1 MIYDMITWL
10 INFIKKITNK
20 NQVIDVPDKALF
32 NASSLIEGKQY
43 QFFYKQSTKERL
55 SEIDRTIMFFN
66 ATLLKLQQ
74 RPDAMLS
81 NKDEYVLT
89 TLRKGVDT
97 QTGISYIHEYD
108 ILESEVEKVVLL
120 D

>member
-10 INFIKKITNK
+10 IGLIKKFTSK
-20 NQVIDVPDKALF
+20 SQVIEQKSTLF
-32 NASSLIEGKQY
+32 SAAKLIEGKQY
-43 QFFYKQSTKERL
+43 QFFYRQSNRERL

-66 ATLLKLQQ
+66 ATLLKLRQ
-74 RPDAMLS
+74 RPDSMLS
-81 NKDEYVLT
+81 NKEEYILT

-97 QTGISYIHEYD
+97 ITGISYIHEYD
-108 ILESEVEKVVLL
+108 ILESEIEKVIIL